1 MARQD
6 SKPDGRLFITAATSG
21 EHLFC
26 FAVKQYIP
34 NSYCRL
40 YPEVYL
46 GDPGDPRITSP
57 VEAQLHEISYAV
69 ANNNELVTEIREE
82 QKLQRDRERLFR
94 DMSGK
99 LNSNVYR
106 LAVVQVVVLG
116 LTAAWQMRY
125 LKRFFQAKKLV

>member
-1 MARQD
+1 M
-6 SKPDGRLFITAATSG
+6 FVTAATTG
-21 EHLFC
+21 EHLVC

-57 VEAQLHEISYAV
+57 VEAKLHELSYGV
-69 ANNNELVTEIREE
+69 AGNNELVGEIAEE
-82 QKLQRDRERLFR
+82 QKLHQEREHMFR
-94 DMSGK
+94 TI
-99 LNSNVYR
+99 SNVLNRNVYW
-106 LAVVQVVVLG
+106 LAAVQVVVLG
-116 LTAAWQMRY
+116 LTALWQMHY